1 MLKITKTYEDW
12 NGMERTEDFYFNLSE
27 AEITELQIGTVGGFA
42 ETIEKII
49 NAKEQSEL
57 IKIFKDL
64 VLMSYGEKTA
74 DGRHFRK
81 NDEVKNGFVDNP
93 AYSIIFMELVSD
105 AEKAAE
111 FINGIMPKSIDKAEL
126 QKKTNE
132 LMAKY
137 N

>member
-105 AEKAAE
+105 AKKAAE
-111 FINGIMPKSIDKAEL
+111 FINGIMPKSVDKAEL

>member
-12 NGMERTEDFYFNLSE
+12 NETEVTQDFYFNLTE
-27 AEITELQIGTVGGFA
+27 AEITELEIGTVGGFS

-64 VLMSYGEKTA
+64 VLMAYGKKSA
-74 DGRHFRK
+74 DGKRFMK
-81 NDEVKNGFVDNP
+81 DEETKREFLENP

-105 AEKAAE
+105 ANKAAE
-111 FINGIMPKSIDKAEL
+111 FLNGIMPKSIDKEEL
-126 QKKTNE
+126 KKKTDE

>member
-57 IKIFKDL
+57 IKMFKDL

-105 AEKAAE
+105 AKKAAE

>member
-12 NGMERTEDFYFNLSE
+12 NDTERTEDFYFNLTE

-42 ETIEKII
+42 ETIEKIV
-49 NAKEQSEL
+49 NAKDQPEL
-57 IKIFKDL
+57 IKIFKEL
-64 VLMSYGEKTA
+64 VLMAYGKKSA
-74 DGRHFRK
+74 DGKRFMK
-81 NDEVKNGFVDNP
+81 DDDTKKEFVENP

>member
-12 NGMERTEDFYFNLSE
+12 NEIEVTSDFYFNLTE

-49 NAKEQSEL
+49 NAKDQSEL

-64 VLMSYGEKTA
+64 VLLAYGEKSA
-74 DGRHFRK
+74 DGKRFMK
-81 NDEVKNGFVDNP
+81 NDEVKQGFVENP

-105 AEKAAE
+105 SEKAAA
-111 FINGIMPKSIDKAEL
+111 FINGIMPKSVDKAEF
-126 QKKTNE
+126 QKKADE

>member
-49 NAKEQSEL
+49 NAKEQSGL

-105 AEKAAE
+105 AKKAAE

>member
-49 NAKEQSEL
+49 NAKEQPEL

-105 AEKAAE
+105 AKKAAE

>member
-49 NAKEQSEL
+49 NAKDQPEL

>member
-12 NGMERTEDFYFNLSE
+12 NGMERTEDFYFNLTE

-57 IKIFKDL
+57 IKLFKDL
-64 VLMSYGEKTA
+64 VLMAYGEKTA

-111 FINGIMPKSIDKAEL
+111 FINGIMPKSVDKAEL
-126 QKKTNE
+126 QKKTDE

>member
-64 VLMSYGEKTA
+64 VLMSYGEKSA

-126 QKKTNE
+126 QKKTSE

>member
-12 NGMERTEDFYFNLSE
+12 NGMERTEDFYFNLTE

-57 IKIFKDL
+57 IKLFKDL
-64 VLMSYGEKTA
+64 VLMAYGEKTA

>member
-49 NAKEQSEL
+49 NAKDQSEL

-126 QKKTNE
+126 QKKTDE

>member
-105 AEKAAE
+105 AKKAAE